1 MTSYRRNCKYCG
13 RSISMRQMPGGQW
26 VAFGKNGAH
35 YCNKMPTE
43 KDNSKTV
50 NIQRGADDKSIYDDI
65 ELVNVDIGKGAV
77 KEREIPVHQV
87 KPIAEAENERQ
98 TSIPQRPVQ
107 RNTYR
112 SSDKSD
118 DWSWIIWIIVFIFL
132 IYMCSKY

>member
-13 RSISMRQMPGGQW
+13 RSISMRQMPGGHW
-26 VAFGKNGAH
+26 VAFEDNVAHDCGKTPV
-35 YCNKMPTE
+35 K

-65 ELVNVDIGKGAV
+65 ELVNVDIGKGTAT
-77 KEREIPVHQV
+77 EREMPVDQV
-87 KPIAEAENERQ
+87 KPIAEAKNERQ

-107 RNTYR
+107 HNKYR

-118 DWSWIIWIIVFIFL
+118 DWSWIIWIIIFIFL
-132 IYMCSKY
+132 IYMCSK